1 MDITYLGHS
10 AFRIKTKKATI
21 VTDPYDSKIGRKF
34 PSVEANIVTISH
46 GHDDHDKYEQVKNV
60 KKVVLGPGEYEI
72 MGVSIIGIP
81 TYHDNVKGAKR
92 GKNTVYVFEVEDIRL
107 VHLGDLGH
115 QLKDKVIEDIGDVNI
130 LMIPVGGTYTIGPK
144 DAVAIVKNF
153 EPQYVIPMHYYDS
166 KLDKKTFGILEKVDT
181 FLKEVGLSTEKTN
194 KLTVKAL
201 DMGEDQKVVVLESK

>member
-10 AFRIKTKKATI
+10 SFRIKTKGTTI
-21 VTDPYDSKIGRKF
+21 VTDPFDGKTGIIF

-46 GHDDHDKYEQVKNV
+46 NHHDHNNYESVKNV
-60 KKVVLGPGEYEI
+60 KKVVDGPGEYEI

-81 TYHDNVKGAKR
+81 TFHDNSKGAKR
-92 GKNTVYVFEVEDIRL
+92 GKNTIYIIESENIRV

-115 QLKDKVIEDIGDVNI
+115 NLKDKVIEGIGDVNV

-144 DAVAIVKNF
+144 DAVSIVKNF
-153 EPQYVIPMHYYDS
+153 EPQYVIPMHYYDP
-166 KLDKKTFGILEKVDT
+166 KLDKKTFGKLEKVET

-194 KLTVKAL
+194 KLSIKAL

>member
-10 AFRIKTKKATI
+10 AFRIKTRNATI

-34 PSVEANIVTISH
+34 PPVEADIVTISH
-46 GHDDHDKYEQVKNV
+46 NHHDHDKHEQVKNV
-60 KKVVLGPGEYEI
+60 KKVVSGPGEYEI

-81 TYHDNVKGAKR
+81 TYHDNVKGANR

-144 DAVAIVKNF
+144 GAVNIVKNF
-153 EPQYVIPMHYYDS
+153 EPQYVIPMHYYDPGLT
-166 KLDKKTFGILEKVDT
+166 KQTFGKLEKVDA